1 MRRKKETPVGNRC
14 PNRERSTWLLLA
26 GLALVTLL
34 AGVAAVSCSSPVQ
47 EQRAEEP
54 VGDELKTEEPQ
65 ARANLEHPSLGEK
78 NSPVLMIEYADY
90 Q

>member
-1 MRRKKETPVGNRC
+1 MRRKKEAPVGNGR
-14 PNRERSTWLLLA
+14 PNGEGSAWLLLA

-34 AGVAAVSCSSPVQ
+34 AGVAAVSCSGPVQ

-54 VGDELKTEEPQ
+54 VGDKLKTEEPQ
-65 ARANLEHPSLGEK
+65 ARANLEHPSLGER
-78 NSPVLMIEYADY
+78 NAPVLMIEYADY